1 MLTLLAL
8 LACSP
13 GLTSAE
19 YPGAWAEAECGWE
32 LECGWLDPR
41 DTDRCLGDQST
52 GIDAA
57 LVSTC
62 TAWDPG
68 LAADC
73 VAELSAAECD
83 KQIPSCAELAA
94 SCAAHD

>member
-13 GLTSAE
+13 GLA
-19 YPGAWAEAECGWE
+19 PDDFPAAWADAECSRGVA
-32 LECGWLDPR
+32 CGWTDSGDLALCLD
-41 DTDRCLGDQST
+41 DQST